1 MENSDVMQQKIIT
14 KGSFISVEGIDGAG
28 KSTHLEFI
36 GNYLKDKGIDSIVT
50 REPGGTEVGEMLR
63 DILLHS
69 RHSLH
74 HLTELLLMFASRQ
87 ELIHNIIVPHLERGV
102 WVIADR
108 FIDASIA
115 YQGVGRKIGIDKV
128 RQIASLLE
136 PNLQTD
142 ITFLFDVTLAT
153 ALRRVAKDGKQDR
166 IEREEEGFF
175 ASIKQAYLELAKAEP
190 QRIKIL
196 NTDKTKE
203 ETRSAI
209 GSYLDTFLAQKQ
221 LVTKD

>member
-1 MENSDVMQQKIIT
+1 MENNGVMQQKIIT

-36 GNYLKDKGIDSIVT
+36 CNYLKAKGIESIVT
-50 REPGGTEVGEMLR
+50 REPGGTDVGEMLR

-69 RHSLH
+69 RHNIH
-74 HLTELLLMFASRQ
+74 HITELLLMFASRQ
-87 ELIHNIIVPHLERGV
+87 ELIHNVIMPHLERGV

-115 YQGVGRKIGIDKV
+115 YQGVGRKIGINKV

-203 ETRSAI
+203 ETRASI
-209 GSYLDTFLAQKQ
+209 GTYLDKFLAQKQ
-221 LVTKD
+221 FVSKC